1 MAIVGGG
8 RLVMGCSLV
17 LVTPWDEA
25 GYETYRGGLRV
36 SDDFDD
42 DEARR

>member
-17 LVTPWDEA
+17 LVMRWGEA
-25 GYETYRGGLRV
+25 DYETYRGGLGV
-36 SDDFDD
+36 DDDED